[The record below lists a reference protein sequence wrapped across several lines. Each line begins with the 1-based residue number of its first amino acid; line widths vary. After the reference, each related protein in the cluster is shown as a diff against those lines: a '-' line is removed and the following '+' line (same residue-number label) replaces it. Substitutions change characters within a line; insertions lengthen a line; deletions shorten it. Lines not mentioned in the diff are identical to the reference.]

1 MHGLASFYQVTPYE
15 IFIDVIDEHG
25 DIFDRVSAR

>member
-1 MHGLASFYQVTPYE
+1 LASLFEQVTPYE

-25 DIFDRVSAR
+25 DIFDRASAR